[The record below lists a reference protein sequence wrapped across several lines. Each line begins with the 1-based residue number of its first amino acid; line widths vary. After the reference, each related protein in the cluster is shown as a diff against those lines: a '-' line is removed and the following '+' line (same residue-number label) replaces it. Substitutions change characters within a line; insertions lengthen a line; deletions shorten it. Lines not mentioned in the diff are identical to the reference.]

1 MKSDHI
7 SFVTVLAAA
16 AVMTAQPAYAQTS
29 TPGYS
34 PDGVELFKNVVEGSE
49 PNTYTINLEAFVTGE
64 SVKEE
69 GILGPIDYSLIL
81 DTSGSMME
89 FVGYGYTALESRQYT
104 YPELADGYTSLTDW
118 KNATGP
124 ASYNISYNGGSWT
137 GYATKYAIK
146 VGTKYKHVL
155 LCQGSG
161 DYIAVAGYIGE
172 NNVSD
177 IQSLS
182 ATGNKYSSFKSGKT
196 PNIQLYQAAQSGS
209 KLQLLKDA
217 VSSFIDIVSA
227 HAKENDLDH
236 MVSIVR
242 YNEDKKT
249 NGTAITDYTG
259 KDNAGAAVIR
269 NFRLLNE
276 TGTTNADALKTGV
289 NNLKATSQTFPYH
302 GVDLVK
308 AMYDGQSVGGTLVKD
323 NDHQKIII
331 LFSDGEP
338 GSSGF
343 NKSNANKTI
352 DGLHTL
358 KASYGA
364 TVFTIG
370 VFDNVDDKCHQYMN
384 AASQNYPDATT
395 YEHAEKNGSAD
406 VSAHD
411 YYKLVGTDSL
421 SDIFEQIA
429 TETTSGGAGYKLEK
443 TTTTV
448 IDVVSPAFKLPDGA
462 DGSKITLQVAKCKGV
477 QSTETD
483 GSYVFTFYE
492 PLTKEATKTLFP
504 EIKAAVGVLEKTKVG
519 DKTVVKFVEKEGGK
533 AVSITGFGFSDNW
546 VGPRTEGGVT
556 SYAGYKLIISF
567 PIEIDPSNPG
577 GATES
582 TNTED
587 SGIYTKENPDAPW
600 EQIGGFEIP
609 KVKIPNII
617 VIKNGLKKG
626 DSAIFN
632 VYKVE
637 KDGTK
642 SQFPIQLVATCKEDG
657 KPAIAK
663 TKIQKTGRYMVE
675 ETTWSWAY
683 GISECQKDYPGYEDS
698 SSITDKQ
705 WHEKGFGKEDETGYP
720 ATIPFK
726 FGTDVTANS
735 ITRNVNDFTEQEE
748 KGAYKGTLFIFSNES
763 KTGTPAHAEANVNN
777 VFYECN

>member
-1 MKSDHI
+1 MKSKYI
-7 SFVTVLAAA
+7 SFVTLLAAV
-16 AVMTAQPAYAQTS
+16 AVMEAQPADAQPS

-34 PDGVELFKNVVEGSE
+34 PDGVELFKNVVEGSA

-64 SVKEE
+64 SITTEVATSAPCDYVLVLDNSSSMTWDLSGNNSK
-69 GILGPIDYSLIL
+69 PRRID
-81 DTSGSMME
+81 
-89 FVGYGYTALESRQYT
+89 
-104 YPELADGYTSLTDW
+104 
-118 KNATGP
+118 
-124 ASYNISYNGGSWT
+124 
-137 GYATKYAIK
+137 
-146 VGTKYKHVL
+146 
-155 LCQGSG
+155 
-161 DYIAVAGYIGE
+161 
-172 NNVSD
+172 
-177 IQSLS
+177 
-182 ATGNKYSSFKSGKT
+182 
-196 PNIQLYQAAQSGS
+196 
-209 KLQLLKDA
+209 LLKEA
-217 VSSFIDIVSA
+217 ANNFI
-227 HAKENDLDH
+227 
-236 MVSIVR
+236 
-242 YNEDKKT
+242 
-249 NGTAITDYTG
+249 
-259 KDNAGAAVIR
+259 
-269 NFRLLNE
+269 
-276 TGTTNADALKTGV
+276 
-289 NNLKATSQTFPYH
+289 
-302 GVDLVK
+302 DLVK
-308 AMYDGQSVGGTLVKD
+308 ADAENSNTEHRISIVSFGAPKFLSDKSADQNYNDPSNSNFLKEYTPASDEKLKYTYVLKSFTDVNETNYASLKGVINRLDAEGQNTASHYGMQLAYLLVHHQSRTTDSKGKPV
-323 NDHQKIII
+323 QKIII
-331 LFSDGEP
+331 FLTDGEP
-338 GSSGF
+338 TING
-343 NKSNANKTI
+343 NASWADKTESQSVIPGNYKIADMTI
-352 DGLHTL
+352 DYALDAKKDGASIWGLSIIKNINTNNQ
-358 KASYGA
+358 
-364 TVFTIG
+364 I
-370 VFDNVDDKCHQYMN
+370 YMECV
-384 AASQNYPDATT
+384 SSNYPNAT
-395 YEHAEKNGSAD
+395 KFGSATYSSNTKWKNHTAPYDRGEGDFFYD
-406 VSAHD
+406 VSKDKDAL
-411 YYKLVGTDSL
+411 KNA
-421 SDIFEQIA
+421 FAKIA
-429 TETTSGGAGYKLEK
+429 EETVTGGAEYKLEK

-462 DGSKITLQVAKCKGV
+462 DGSKITLRVAKCKGV

-483 GSYVFTFYE
+483 GSYVFTFYD
-492 PLTKEATKTLFP
+492 PLTKEDTKALFP
-504 EIKAAVGVLEKTKVG
+504 DIEAKVGVLEKTKVG
-519 DKTVVKFVEKEGGK
+519 DKTVVNFVEKEGGK

-663 TKIQKTGRYMVE
+663 TKIQKTGRYLVE

-683 GISECQKDYPGYEDS
+683 GISECQAEYPGYEDS

-705 WHEKGFGKEDETGYP
+705 WHEKGFGKEGETGYP

-748 KGAYKGTLFIFSNES
+748 KGVYKGTLFIFSNEA